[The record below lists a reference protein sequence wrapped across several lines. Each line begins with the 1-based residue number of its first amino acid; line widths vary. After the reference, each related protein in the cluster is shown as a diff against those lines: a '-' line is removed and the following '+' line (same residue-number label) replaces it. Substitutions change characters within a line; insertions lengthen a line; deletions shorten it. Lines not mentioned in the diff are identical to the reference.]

1 MKGTVVRRLFFVSL
15 LAAAGCTSYAPTPAD
30 VDMLVKVNQGG
41 KPVSGVL
48 INFQPTSGGLPK
60 TMEVADG
67 SALGN
72 MTPGKYAYF
81 VTEGKDK
88 AAFETIPKQYKEASL
103 DRQVEV
109 KGETIELALD

>member
-1 MKGTVVRRLFFVSL
+1 MKGADVRRF
-15 LAAAGCTSYAPTPAD
+15 LALMALGLAGCGYAGTAPD
-30 VDMLVKVNQGG
+30 VDMMVKVTAGG
-41 KPVSGVL
+41 KPVNGVT
-48 INFQPTSGGLPK
+48 INFQPTVPGSLPRV
-60 TMEVADG
+60 MPIEDG
-67 SALGN
+67 NALGN

-88 AAFETIPKQYKEASL
+88 AAYEAIPKQYREASL